1 MPNKPVIGID
11 LGGTNMQIGVVS
23 PAFELLGVAKRK
35 TKAEEDQPGIMG
47 RIVSG
52 IEEACTNA
60 GITPSG
66 LAAIGLGAPGAVD
79 PERGVVVEA
88 VNLRWD
94 HVPLARMLT
103 KKLGPPAF
111 VDNDVNAAIVGEN
124 LLGAGRNSTDLLG
137 VWVGTGIGGG
147 LILNGS
153 LYYGHFK
160 SAGEIGHTILFPHH
174 ALGQR
179 SLEHNCSRTAI
190 VERLVRLIRSNHK
203 SKITAEVGDEYGK
216 IKSRTLA
223 RHYHGGPKE
232 DRLVIEVVDH
242 AAEELGAAIAN
253 AVTLLSLPRV
263 VVGGGLTEALG
274 KPFVQRVEASTRSL
288 VFPRAL
294 REVDVVPSQLAD
306 NAGVFGAAMIALERL
321 KAR

>member
-1 MPNKPVIGID
+1 M
-11 LGGTNMQIGVVS
+11 
-23 PAFELLGVAKRK
+23 
-35 TKAEEDQPGIMG
+35 
-47 RIVSG
+47 
-52 IEEACTNA
+52 
-60 GITPSG
+60 
-66 LAAIGLGAPGAVD
+66 VD
-79 PERGVVVEA
+79 PEKGVVIEA

-103 KKLGPPAF
+103 RRLNAPAF
-111 VDNDVNAAIVGEN
+111 VDNDVNVAILGEN
-124 LLGAGRNSTDLLG
+124 LLGAGKNSTDLLG

-147 LILNGS
+147 LILDGA

-190 VERLVRLIRSNHK
+190 VERLARLLRSNHR
-203 SKITAEVGDEYGK
+203 SKITSEVGDEYDK

-223 RHYHGGPKE
+223 KFYHGGPKE
-232 DRLVIEVVDH
+232 DRLVIEVIDH
-242 AAEELGAAIAN
+242 AAEELGVAIAN
-253 AVTLLSLPRV
+253 VVTMLSLPRV

-274 KPFVQRVEASTRSL
+274 RPFVERVEASTRSL
-288 VFPRAL
+288 VFPRML

-306 NAGVFGAAMIALERL
+306 NAGVFGAAMIALERVR
-321 KAR
+321 AR